1 MPTRIGLISDVHAS
15 PGPLAEALRIFA
27 REGVNDI
34 ICAGDIAGYHDQLEA
49 TVKLLS
55 DAGCKAIAGN
65 HDLKY
70 LARPDNETSPRARA
84 YLRELPYRLELEVE
98 GRQMLVVHAGPP
110 AQIDGSG
117 IRLLDQQ
124 GAVRP
129 ERRAEWTERLT
140 GLDRDVLVVGHTH
153 QVFAERLGD
162 ALVVNPGSSV
172 FNHSCSIL
180 SLPDLSVRSFAL
192 GDREIVRCWNFGM
205 LRG

>member
-1 MPTRIGLISDVHAS
+1 MAWLGPALGLL
-15 PGPLAEALRIFA
+15 G
-27 REGVNDI
+27 
-34 ICAGDIAGYHDQLEA
+34 
-49 TVKLLS
+49 
-55 DAGCKAIAGN
+55 AGN